1 MSKKT
6 VSLKCTSAFMVKG
19 EMITKGKIVHGVP
32 EAEAL
37 NLVRR
42 GKAVKVESE
51 EDGAEAPALK
61 DLTVAE
67 LRDVAKE
74 YDIEGAADMK
84 KAELIEAIEKVESEE
99 D

>member
-32 EAEAL
+32 ESDAL
-37 NLVRR
+37 NLIRR

-51 EDGAEAPALK
+51 DDGAEAPALK
-61 DLTVAE
+61 DLNVAE
-67 LRDVAKE
+67 LRDTAE
-74 YDIEGAADMK
+74 AYGIEGAANMK
-84 KAELIEAIEKVESEE
+84 KADLIEAIEKAESEE